1 MAGLVEH
8 VVQLRTMAILDPDTS
23 TLNMAMI
30 NVMEELAEAIEGLRG
45 RVTPPPEDE
54 QGFGSI

>member
-8 VVQLRTMAILDPDTS
+8 VAHLRTLAALDPDT
-23 TLNMAMI
+23 TVLQEAII

-45 RVTPPPEDE
+45 RVTPP
-54 QGFGSI
+54 G